1 MSMTF
6 SQLDFVHP
14 NHPNIMNS
22 TPGYVI
28 HPFSKAESVKHSIC
42 LLAILLRLFSACPQ
56 PALTLV
62 VRGKSSIDRA
72 VSSDRVSSHI
82 HAPPPKIIIRT
93 RFEPEKI
100 RVICLK
106 R

>member
-1 MSMTF
+1 MIF

-22 TPGYVI
+22 TPEYVI
-28 HPFSKAESVKHSIC
+28 HPFFKAESVIYSIC

-56 PALTLV
+56 PVLTFAV
-62 VRGKSSIDRA
+62 SGKSSIDRA

-82 HAPPPKIIIRT
+82 HAPPPKTIIRP
-93 RFEPEKI
+93 RIEPENI